1 MRYRWFRFAL
11 LCSVLTAALP
21 SQAQMPTP
29 LHTFFQQHFDST
41 FIYQRSSTWNSSP
54 NYLILAKDQ
63 NRLTFFTYIS
73 PYRTILG
80 HYFPGKLVQKFSQEE
95 ARFRVTTPDTNRY
108 LLPKPI
114 AEETLR
120 QSWHLLHPPQLWAIQ
135 GDEQAQRVTKGCVV
149 DDGEENIFYLI
160 DKKAI
165 RSAHFYAPVFFEE
178 CAGKNIDR
186 QQAIQASI
194 TLQQLLQGVR

>member
-1 MRYRWFRFAL
+1 MPYRWPRFAFLFSL
-11 LCSVLTAALP
+11 LTTALP

-41 FIYQRSSTWNSSP
+41 FIYQSSSTWNRSP

-63 NRLTFFTYIS
+63 NRLTFFTYSS
-73 PYRTILG
+73 PYRAILG

-95 ARFRVTTPDTNRY
+95 ARFRATIPDTNRY
-108 LLPKPI
+108 LLPKLI

-120 QSWHLLHPPQLWAIQ
+120 HSWHLLNPPQLWAIQ
-135 GDEQAQRVTKGCVV
+135 GDEQARRVTKDCVLE
-149 DDGEENIFYLI
+149 DGEENIFYLI

-165 RSAHFYAPVFFEE
+165 RSAHFYAPAFFEE
-178 CAGKNIDR
+178 CAGKDIGR
-186 QQAIQASI
+186 QQAIRAVN
-194 TLQQLLQGVR
+194 TLQQLIQGQR

>member
-1 MRYRWFRFAL
+1 MPYCWSRFAL
-11 LCSVLTAALP
+11 LFSLLTAALP
-21 SQAQMPTP
+21 SQAQMTTP

-41 FIYQRSSTWNSSP
+41 FIYQSSSNWNRSP

-63 NRLTFFTYIS
+63 NRLTFFTYSS

-95 ARFRVTTPDTNRY
+95 ARFRATTPDTNRY

-120 QSWHLLHPPQLWAIQ
+120 YSWHLLNPPQLWSIQ
-135 GDEQAQRVTKGCVV
+135 GDEQARRVTNSCVL

-160 DKKAI
+160 DKKVI
-165 RSAHFYAPVFFEE
+165 RSARFYAPSFFEE
-178 CAGKNIDR
+178 CAGKDLGR
-186 QQAIQASI
+186 QQAIQTSN
-194 TLQQLLQGVR
+194 TLQQLIQRIR